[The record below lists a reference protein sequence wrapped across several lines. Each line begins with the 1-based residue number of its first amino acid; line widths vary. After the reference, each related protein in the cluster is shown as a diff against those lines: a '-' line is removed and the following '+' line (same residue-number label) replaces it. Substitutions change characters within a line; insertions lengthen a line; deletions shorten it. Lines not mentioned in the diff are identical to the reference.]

1 MRLLPLLPP
10 DDRPTPGAIQ
20 EEHLIRER
28 TFEHQFA
35 FGVHQYR
42 HLLTIFYKHFC
53 YDARF
58 VCIGDVTKSGFS
70 DIVQREL
77 HADTVIQTGVHV
89 SYGVEEK
96 VVRWPEHGEAHT
108 AFFLETHSCTNKGR
122 ESPGWM
128 STCKADLLLYAF
140 EVKDVGL
147 VIYLLDFLRL
157 KRWFEGVYLPH
168 LPSPEY
174 GLSVM
179 PNENR
184 TRGRVVTIATV
195 VKAVPTR
202 CFLVTFEERFHA
214 FRQPINMN
222 HLRAHLVRRPLEH
235 AQQRE
240 RST

>member
-1 MRLLPLLPP
+1 MRLLPITSPN
-10 DDRPTPGAIQ
+10 DRPTPSAMQ
-20 EEHLIRER
+20 EEHVMHER
-28 TFEHQFA
+28 TFARQYA

-58 VCIGDVTKSGFS
+58 VCIGDLTKSGFS
-70 DIVQREL
+70 DILQRDL
-77 HADTVIQTGVHV
+77 HTDTIIQTGVHV

-108 AFFLETHSCTNKGR
+108 AFFLETHSCTNKGHER
-122 ESPGWM
+122 PGWM

-147 VIYLLDFLRL
+147 VIYLLDFPRL
-157 KRWFEGVYLPH
+157 KRWFEEEYLPH

-184 TRGRVVTIATV
+184 TQGRVVKIATV

-202 CFLVTFEERFHA
+202 CFLVTFDERFHP
-214 FRQPINMN
+214 FRQPIDMQR
-222 HLRAHLVRRPLEH
+222 LRTHVLHHPLKQ
-235 AQQRE
+235 AQKEE
-240 RST
+240 RGV